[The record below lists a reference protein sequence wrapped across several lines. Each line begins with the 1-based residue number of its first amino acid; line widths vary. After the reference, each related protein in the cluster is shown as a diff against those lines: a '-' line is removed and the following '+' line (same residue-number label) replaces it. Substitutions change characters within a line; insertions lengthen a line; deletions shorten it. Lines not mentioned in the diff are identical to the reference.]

1 MSRNVEEEQGESSE
15 ARVENTVWL
24 TLRDAS
30 STSPALIAL
39 LNNTAILSNQISK
52 LTEMV
57 LDMKVG
63 PRSRRSSDGSSRVSS
78 DGSSRRSSNS
88 RAADDGD
95 SEPDED
101 TVAVKSFV
109 DNDDFFT
116 IFESF
121 IQNSRQQP
129 NVKQGVNTRANGEK
143 FREAAQDQLKTTWD
157 PVTLVY
163 TETPQDEILAR
174 LVPLNDD
181 QILQLYNRLSKRLT
195 KTPTADEI
203 AERAHDLETMR
214 NEFNTR
220 LLEQAKKDLNNA
232 DDGDDAAALAD
243 PDNLDQSFPQ
253 DNEEIPEPDADTQF
267 ADQVESG
274 QAVET
279 FPDEIADIPGGVSA
293 LDYGAA
299 AKAAMEVWLSV
310 GTDQYVL
317 GTKLELQSVCQLCVD
332 DDTVDYRA
340 KSKLWQSHHLQ
351 RHQDSDVHSR
361 FKQFSHRAQRFARDN
376 GLDGVVCELCA
387 EIMPDDLTLPTY
399 ATGSTL
405 ARHIRDSSQ
414 HKLVAIEA
422 DCNWWKDGSFDA

>member
-121 IQNSRQQP
+121 IQNNRQQP

-157 PVTLVY
+157 PVTL
-163 TETPQDEILAR
+163 DEILAR

-181 QILQLYNRLSKRLT
+181 QILQLYNRLSKRL
-195 KTPTADEI
+195 
-203 AERAHDLETMR
+203 
-214 NEFNTR
+214 
-220 LLEQAKKDLNNA
+220 
-232 DDGDDAAALAD
+232 
-243 PDNLDQSFPQ
+243 
-253 DNEEIPEPDADTQF
+253 
-267 ADQVESG
+267 
-274 QAVET
+274 
-279 FPDEIADIPGGVSA
+279 
-293 LDYGAA
+293 
-299 AKAAMEVWLSV
+299 
-310 GTDQYVL
+310 
-317 GTKLELQSVCQLCVD
+317 VCC
-332 DDTVDYRA
+332 
-340 KSKLWQSHHLQ
+340 
-351 RHQDSDVHSR
+351 
-361 FKQFSHRAQRFARDN
+361 RD
-376 GLDGVVCELCA
+376 
-387 EIMPDDLTLPTY
+387 
-399 ATGSTL
+399 
-405 ARHIRDSSQ
+405 
-414 HKLVAIEA
+414 
-422 DCNWWKDGSFDA
+422 